1 MCFLFY
7 KDLSGIISC
16 KKPDKYLRS
25 WYLSLIY
32 AVHAPREIINQSCDY
47 LRFTFTKKNFTI
59 IILYYILSFFY
70 NLLGVEIAFWAEYTL
85 PAFLPPHPP
94 KRKFFVWHHLSLV
107 VVIKEVIDCKLSNWN
122 KSQFGALLP
131 VPSCSIDCMGE
142 RRASRLETNSVHVH
156 VPRHCH

>member
-1 MCFLFY
+1 MCFPFY

-32 AVHAPREIINQSCDY
+32 AVHAPTEIINQSCEH

-59 IILYYILSFFY
+59 IILYYILSFSY
-70 NLLGVEIAFWAEYTL
+70 R
-85 PAFLPPHPP
+85 LPPPP
-94 KRKFFVWHHLSLV
+94 KKRKFFVWHHLSLV